1 MPLNPQDHTPNP
13 EVTAPRIANLVALL
27 SPPQDLHIILRHPAR
42 FPHVTHLLLTLGL
55 IAPTASHLVLTIRV
69 VVASFL
75 SISGVTK
82 LPNNHHGPPKEIRP
96 KRLSMWLP
104 QCLMSRSAEMS
115 MVMVI
120 CQLRRQAP
128 NPLFSHHHRHT
139 NHLITPLHYR

>member
-13 EVTAPRIANLVALL
+13 EVTVPGIANLVALL
-27 SPPQDLHIILRHPAR
+27 SPPQDLHIILRHPAKL
-42 FPHVTHLLLTLGL
+42 PHVVHPLLTPGL
-55 IAPTASHLVLTIRV
+55 IAPTAWLLVLTIRV
-69 VVASFL
+69 VVGSFP
-75 SISGVTK
+75 SMSGVTK
-82 LPNNHHGPPKEIRP
+82 LPNNRNGPPKEIRL

-128 NPLFSHHHRHT
+128 NPLLRHHRRRP
-139 NHLITPLHYR
+139 NLITLLHCG